1 MIHVWV
7 ENLMRNINRIQLP
20 DRNITPAAPTLTETE
35 RMFAFNEND
44 GAVWRLLNET
54 PEWEWGMLKELVYH
68 KCMFMYVNVCFQ
80 QTG

>member
-44 GAVWRLLNET
+44 GAVYESEACWRS
-54 PEWEWGMLKELVYH
+54 
-68 KCMFMYVNVCFQ
+68 
-80 QTG
+80 